1 MPTRLFR
8 NLPNLLSAIRLILAP
23 IVAWSIWSRDF
34 RQAAVLVFIA
44 GATDALDGFLA
55 RHFSWQSRLGA
66 YIDPLADKLLLV
78 LSYLA
83 LGASAAVPAWLV
95 WLVLGRDVLILIM
108 VGIAFRFTAVRT
120 FPPSLLGKASTAVQV
135 LTALVVIVDRAYV
148 SLDYRFLE
156 QTLIAL
162 TAAATLG
169 SGLHYLWFGFSRFPA
184 ARRARLNQ

>member
-23 IVAWSIWSRDF
+23 IVAWSIWSGDF

-55 RHFSWQSRLGA
+55 RHFSWQSPLGA

-78 LSYLA
+78 LTFLA

-95 WLVLGRDVLILIM
+95 WLVMGRDLLILIM

-120 FPPSLLGKASTAVQV
+120 FPPSIWGKASTMVQV

-148 SLDYRFLE
+148 SLDYRILE
-156 QTLIAL
+156 STLFAL
-162 TAAATLG
+162 TAAVTFG
-169 SGLHYLWFGFSRFPA
+169 SGLHYLWLGLSRFPK
-184 ARRARLNQ
+184 ARRARLNG